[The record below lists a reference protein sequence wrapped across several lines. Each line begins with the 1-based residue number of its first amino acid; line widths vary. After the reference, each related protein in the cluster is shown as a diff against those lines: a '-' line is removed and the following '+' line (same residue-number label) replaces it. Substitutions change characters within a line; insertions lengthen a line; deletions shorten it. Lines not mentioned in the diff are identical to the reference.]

1 MPTAEPTTRTRRAPR
16 ERGRFAGGRAAGAQP
31 AGRCEPLAP
40 TGEPALS
47 RGWAWAGL
55 AVVLALALALR
66 LWGVAEGLPYVYD
79 LDEAAHFVP
88 RAIAMSGLHLNPHY
102 FANPPAL
109 TYLLHVVFAA
119 RFGGYAG
126 VAREAALNPGEVYL
140 VARITVAAL
149 GVLAVWLLYVLG
161 ASLFGRAVALLAAA
175 LEAVAFLPVFYA
187 HLALNDV
194 PTLVPLT
201 ASLIGS
207 VGIVKRG
214 RARDYLLA
222 GVALGLAAATKYTA
236 GVAVLP
242 LLAAVI
248 ISHRQ
253 ARADGS
259 RRALPA
265 LAGLL
270 LAGASALLAFLVA
283 NPYALLDFHS
293 FTHELAHES
302 AVAEEAGGKLGSP
315 HELGVL
321 YYLWSFTWGL
331 GFIPALAALGGLVMV
346 WFRDRRISWLLTPM
360 VLAYLVFMGTE
371 DRYFGRWLMPLL
383 PLACLLAAFFAFTL
397 AFALARR
404 LARARPAGGGRRA
417 LAFALCGVLAGALLL
432 AQGALYSVHTDTVL
446 ARTDTRGLM
455 RAWMLAH
462 VPAAAAIVLEPVVPQ
477 AWLHEAPAL
486 GPRATR
492 YSPRSAHQR
501 WSEYPLLLKQLEPVG
516 SPAAGRWQVVR
527 HYLRVEDYEHTL
539 TPALLDYYEQ
549 QGYCWVVTSSIQSGR
564 AYADPGEAPAALAY
578 YAALARRAHLV
589 HLVSPYTAG
598 SAPVGFSFDWS
609 FDYYPLSYRLPGPEM
624 RAYRLDGARCAS
636 GA

>member
-1 MPTAEPTTRTRRAPR
+1 MP
-16 ERGRFAGGRAAGAQP
+16 AGGS
-31 AGRCEPLAP
+31 EPLAP
-40 TGEPALS
+40 TGEPALP
-47 RGWAWAGL
+47 RRWAWAGL
-55 AVVLALALALR
+55 ALVLALALALR

-119 RFGGYAG
+119 RFGGHTG
-126 VAREAALNPGEVYL
+126 VTREAALHPGEVYL

-149 GVLAVWLLYVLG
+149 GVVAVWLLYVLG
-161 ASLFGRAVALLAAA
+161 ASLFGRAVGLLAAA

-222 GVALGLAAATKYTA
+222 GVALGLATATKYTA
-236 GVAVLP
+236 GVVVLP
-242 LLAAVI
+242 LLAAVL
-248 ISHRQ
+248 ISHR
-253 ARADGS
+253 ASRADRS

-265 LAGLL
+265 LGGLL
-270 LAGASALLAFLVA
+270 IAGVSALLAFLVA

-293 FTHELAHES
+293 FAHELAHES

-331 GFIPALAALGGLVMV
+331 GFIPALAALGGLVMA
-346 WFRDRRISWLLTPM
+346 WFRDRRIGWLLTPM

-383 PLACLLAAFFAFTL
+383 PLACVLAAFFALTL

-404 LARARPAGGGRRA
+404 LAGARAAGPERRRGA
-417 LAFALCGVLAGALLL
+417 LAFALC
-432 AQGALYSVHTDTVL
+432 
-446 ARTDTRGLM
+446 
-455 RAWMLAH
+455 
-462 VPAAAAIVLEPVVPQ
+462 AAARRRAAARPERALQ
-477 AWLHEAPAL
+477 RARGHRARAHRHARSRCAPGCSRTCPPAHRSCSSRWCRRP
-486 GPRATR
+486 GCTKPRRSGRSRRATAR
-492 YSPRSAHQR
+492 ARAHQR

-516 SPAAGRWQVVR
+516 SPSTGHWHVVR

-549 QGYCWVVTSSIQSGR
+549 QGYCWVITSSIQSGR
-564 AYADPGEAPAALAY
+564 AYADPGEAPGALAY

-589 HLVSPYTAG
+589 HVVSPYTAG
-598 SAPVGFSFDWS
+598 STPVGFSFDWS

-624 RAYRLDGARCAS
+624 RAYRLHGARCAS